1 MPARGRHVRPSP
13 PCAALDPG
21 QGTGRLSM
29 EVEGAC
35 LRVRTPG
42 FSTPW
47 LPDAPSHRHLT
58 LVWMRL
64 LVDARGIPLVT
75 LQELASIVG
84 SANRQAASQH
94 RADFRQCGEDFHA
107 LVLRQRKVDA
117 TVVEGVLTALQQTPL
132 AGPTELAERVNAQW
146 GRQDL
151 TAANIQSA
159 LEQISCVPVLR
170 ALWRQLAGGQVHYR
184 EAYLLA
190 EMLESQA
197 HQAPHPTCWGI
208 PSIDR
213 GMKLADP
220 TALAV
225 LMTPDLPIAHVPESL
240 CWLTVSMTLFYWHVP

>member
-1 MPARGRHVRPSP
+1 MRP
-13 PCAALDPG
+13 
-21 QGTGRLSM
+21 
-29 EVEGAC
+29 
-35 LRVRTPG
+35 
-42 FSTPW
+42 
-47 LPDAPSHRHLT
+47 
-58 LVWMRL
+58 
-64 LVDARGIPLVT
+64 LVDARGTPLVT

-84 SANRQAASQH
+84 NANRQAASQH
-94 RADFRQCGEDFHA
+94 RADFRQCGQDFRA

-170 ALWRQLAGGQVHYR
+170 TLRRQLAGGQVHYQ

-240 CWLTVSMTLFYWHVP
+240 CWLTVSMPLYRLINDPFRALQERRHVKPKVKMADFLLSKAAAA